1 MRGILFVIPLLL
13 LLISCSAKNKIV
25 EVPVETVRT
34 EYIHNIKIDSVYVRD
49 SVDRWRD
56 GDTVY
61 MYREHT
67 QFKYLN
73 KIDTVIKKDTIPK
86 IVKVEVV
93 KEKEKKVEVEVNKL
107 KWYQKWL
114 MWIGL
119 GSVLLISGFVI
130 YKIKK

>member
-119 GSVLLISGFVI
+119 GSVLLVSGFVI